1 MTDRAALLMD
11 LADRVEKAQGADRE
25 LDAAIFVALTPEAY
39 GVERRPLDGL
49 IDNDTAGWLL
59 RWDPPRRWSDS
70 WRPIL
75 RYTASLDAALSLVPE
90 GWRWSLDHTQNPPY
104 RDCGRATLYA
114 PGDGWTPADVSEIY
128 GATPALALCAA
139 ALRARAEEARH
150 D

>member
-25 LDAAIFVALTPEAY
+25 LDAEIALAVGIVRERDGDCFYGHKNFSVLVLERDYYAHDGNAPELAHLTAY
-39 GVERRPLDGL
+39 
-49 IDNDTAGWLL
+49 
-59 RWDPPRRWSDS
+59 
-70 WRPIL
+70 
-75 RYTASLDAALSLVPE
+75 LDAALSLVPE

-139 ALRARAEEARH
+139 ALRALASGAPR
-150 D
+150 